1 MKRKLLLI
9 IFSISI
15 MSCTEKET
23 INSDLRDID
32 DIEIPIT
39 QRILEVKPPPPA
51 SERFEID
58 ESEIVEI
65 IEEEEIEDQTDHS
78 NQIEKKIIKDGRIG
92 VEVDDLEGS
101 KIKIDQ
107 LVKLKGAY
115 YSKDRFDDSEY
126 ESSYFLKIRIPS
138 VEFESFVSEFGSYN
152 GKVIYKE
159 IKSRDVTS
167 EFLDLE
173 TRLTNKRKY
182 LEKYRDLL
190 SKAKTV
196 KDILEIEN
204 EIRGLEEEIESTVG
218 RLKYLKDLVG
228 YSTLDLVLTKKKDFK
243 YTPEAEDSF
252 VERLKESF
260 SNGWKTVV
268 NFILIIFG
276 LWPLWLL
283 LPLMIYIFRKYR
295 KNRKVKE

>member
-1 MKRKLLLI
+1 MKKILLLI
-9 IFSISI
+9 IFSLSL

-23 INSDLRDID
+23 INNDLRDVGD
-32 DIEIPIT
+32 GEIPIT
-39 QRILEVKPPPPA
+39 RRMKSNVPPPPA
-51 SERFEID
+51 PEK
-58 ESEIVEI
+58 SEIVEI
-65 IEEEEIEDQTDHS
+65 IEEEVIEDQT

-92 VEVDDLEGS
+92 VEVDDLESS

-167 EFLDLE
+167 EFIDLE

-190 SKAKTV
+190 SRAKTV
-196 KDILEIEN
+196 KDILQIEN

-243 YTPEAEDSF
+243 YTPEPEDSF

-276 LWPLWLL
+276 LWPVWLL
-283 LPLMIYIFRKYR
+283 LPILIYIFRKYR
-295 KNRKVKE
+295 KNRKEKE